1 MIEVK
6 LAELGVALKDLFT
19 RLALASLNLKSKRNI
34 ARLNR
39 ISLAN
44 DRQRMRLDLEENE
57 IEDRKAREIARAK
70 ERAKATAERI
80 ALHHAE
86 LEQFDNL
93 SEDNFR
99 SKEDEIAT
107 AYSQVRS
114 MQ

>member
-6 LAELGVALKDLFT
+6 LAELGIALKDLFT

-34 ARLNR
+34 AKLNR

-44 DRQRMRLDLEENE
+44 DRQRMKLDAEENE

-80 ALHHAE
+80 AAHHAE
-86 LEQFDNL
+86 IAQFDNIA
-93 SEDNFR
+93 EDTFR
-99 SKEDEIAT
+99 SKEDAIAT
-107 AYSQVRS
+107 AYAQVRS